1 MNEVIDAM
9 FERVVST
16 NIFRFLP
23 CTLCNHGLQVVV
35 MPRHNHWVCPD
46 CCDL

>member
-16 NIFRFLP
+16 KLFRFLP
-23 CTLCNHGLQVVV
+23 C
-35 MPRHNHWVCPD
+35 VC
-46 CCDL
+46 CVITEGGCDASP